1 MYVITKPEINT
12 QCPEACG
19 SNQTIDLKFHNEFE
33 SKKRKFCTT
42 MTGGNSIETN
52 ILKTN
57 LDIC

>member
-1 MYVITKPEINT
+1 MYVITKQEINT

-19 SNQTIDLKFHNEFE
+19 SNQTIDLKFHKEP
-33 SKKRKFCTT
+33 KKRKFCTT
-42 MTGGNSIETN
+42 MTGENSIETN